1 MAACLSC
8 GNNIA
13 SSKAGSLTQFVLGKS
28 VCSCNK
34 SAPNFAKIAKAKLE
48 ISYCSRCSKK
58 IRNKSHASLT
68 AFLQNQNYCNCKR
81 TVIVQKTSS
90 ILKASQL
97 TSTSKHAEEA
107 VMQAQLQQELE
118 TAQTLANT
126 YKLVDSLGEGG
137 MSFVYLAEHMRLHRL
152 VALKIMKADLA
163 FENNEELFREEARKL
178 VLLNHQCL
186 IKVLDFA
193 LHKDKWPVIAM
204 ELVSGETLADR
215 IDRLGPI
222 QADEALSIFKKVAE
236 GLSYIHLKGLV
247 HKDLKPGN
255 IMLIHGTEGDTEKTK
270 EGTTGPDVKILDFGI
285 SQFNQYGAQ
294 TQTSTAEIIGSPCYM
309 SPEEWLSGKITPRT
323 DLYALGCSLYEALTG
338 HAPYEA
344 ETIEEIKEQ
353 HIKAPYQGLTSN
365 SINPGY
371 SIELERLLKSLLAK
385 DADERPH
392 SAQEVI
398 NSLSEILK
406 KEQPIETQDDAG
418 PRSLQQVLALTISA
432 AILISTMSAAVIFYW
447 QKTTKLATV
456 ESPPS
461 RPFKDDFAN
470 MGLIKGVAGSMS
482 NGNPLESKLSKI
494 TVSKTLR
501 NGVKNGPVSPLQI
514 TQRNGI
520 TTISVP
526 QGVSLGFLQ
535 VVRTKAVSDE
545 IPLTNKVTIDLTK
558 GKLFWSIEYRSSV
571 EQAGMATFIEQMN
584 TLPLFGLRAFYSSD
598 RAVQKAIGRLKNLES
613 LELYGDELTES
624 CLFQEIDSLV
634 KLRYLTVLHQ
644 NLSLTEDSKKPELS
658 GELEAE
664 QIAKLRILP
673 QLEFIKVVGIGKPT
687 KLVTKL
693 SSSKNLKYLAIVGSE
708 LSENDCQQIA
718 KIKQLKW
725 LLLDSNALT
734 KKSIDTLL
742 SMQSLE
748 AIDLTN
754 SYIKANQVEQIA
766 TNSALRYIFTSRDKI
781 GLSAQAFHQLQ
792 ERLAARNIRLKDG
805 TETWT
810 ARGFWEDPVATYRLR

>member
-13 SSKAGSLTQFVLGKS
+13 STKAGSLTQFVLGKS
-28 VCSCNK
+28 GCSCNK
-34 SAPNFAKIAKAKLE
+34 SAPNLAKIAKAKLE

-58 IRNKSHASLT
+58 IKNKSHASLT

-90 ILKASQL
+90 LLKASQL
-97 TSTSKHAEEA
+97 TNNSKQAQEA
-107 VMQAQLQQELE
+107 VMQAQLEQELE
-118 TAQTLANT
+118 TAQTLAST
-126 YKLVDSLGEGG
+126 YKLIDSLGEGG

-178 VLLNHQCL
+178 VLLNHQSL

-193 LHKDKWPVIAM
+193 LHKGKWPLISM
-204 ELVSGETLADR
+204 ELASGETLADR

-222 QADEALSIFKKVAE
+222 QAEEALSIFKKVAE
-236 GLSYIHLKGLV
+236 GLAYIHLKGLV

-255 IMLIHGTEGDTEKTK
+255 IMLIHATESDTEKAK
-270 EGTTGPDVKILDFGI
+270 RGTTEPDVKILDFGI

-294 TQTSTAEIIGSPCYM
+294 APTRTSEITGSPCYM

-344 ETIEEIKEQ
+344 ESIEEIKEQ
-353 HIKAPYQGLTSN
+353 HIRAQYQGLTSN

-406 KEQPIETQDDAG
+406 KEQHLVTHDDAG

-432 AILISTMSAAVIFYW
+432 AILLSTVTAAVIFFW
-447 QKTTKLATV
+447 QKTAKLPTV
-456 ESPPS
+456 QSPPS
-461 RPFKDDFAN
+461 RKFIYDFDN
-470 MGLIKGVAGSMS
+470 INLPKGVAGSMS
-482 NGNPLESKLSKI
+482 NGDELESKLSKI
-494 TVSKTLR
+494 AVSTTLR
-501 NGVKNGPVSPLQI
+501 NGKKNGTLSQLQI

-526 QGVSLGFLQ
+526 RGIALGFLQ
-535 VVRTKAVSDE
+535 VVRSKAATE
-545 IPLTNKVTIDLTK
+545 QIPLTNEVAIVPTQ
-558 GKLFWSIEYRSSV
+558 GKLFWSIELRSSV
-571 EQAGMATFIEQMN
+571 SQPGMATYIEQMN
-584 TLPLFGLRAFYSSD
+584 KLPLFGLRAFYSSD
-598 RAVQKAIGRLKNLES
+598 KAAQKAIGRLKNLES
-613 LELYGDELTES
+613 LELYGDERTQS
-624 CLFQEIDSLV
+624 CVFQEIDNLA
-634 KLRYLTVLHQ
+634 KLRYLTVLHE
-644 NLSLTEDSKKPELS
+644 NLSLLEDSKKSALS
-658 GELEAE
+658 GEVEAE
-664 QIAKLRILP
+664 RIAKLRILP

-687 KLVTKL
+687 KLITRL

-708 LSENDCQQIA
+708 LSESDCQQIA

-725 LLLDSNALT
+725 LILDSARLT
-734 KKSIDTLL
+734 KNSIDTLL

-754 SYIKANQVEQIA
+754 NYINASELEQIA
-766 TNSALRYIFTSRDKI
+766 NNSSLRYVFTSRDKI
-781 GLSAQAFHQLQ
+781 GLSAQAFRQLQ
-792 ERLAARNIRLKDG
+792 ERLAVRNIRLKDG

-810 ARGFWEDPVATYRLR
+810 ARGFWEDPVATYRLW